1 MGTISQ
7 SEDVFCQL
15 WNYVNVST
23 VCPRGFAMCACVC
36 VCVCVHMCT
45 ICFGM
50 HTRTADPSGS
60 FSTFCSLR
68 CSDDTFLS
76 RPQAHCGSLGVAEER
91 RRGGQRGADAFL
103 SGDKEPLRHPLFS
116 SPRRSPPAF
125 IGRASK
131 WRSAYEKGP
140 VFMPRK
146 LAYRRPSPTHFTK
159 TPSHLCHVREG
170 RPSSA
175 GSPPFFFSAPSSPLS
190 PLAVPFS
197 PLNYCCEGRRRRRRR
212 RGGRGRIGHSQIK
225 RKRVK
230 KVLGKGRDRQAE
242 SAGEKVRKDTE
253 SRSREEERKK
263 ERKP

>member
-175 GSPPFFFSAPSSPLS
+175 GSPPFFFLSSLFSSFSARRAFQPLK
-190 PLAVPFS
+190 L
-197 PLNYCCEGRRRRRRR
+197 LLR
-212 RGGRGRIGHSQIK
+212 
-225 RKRVK
+225 
-230 KVLGKGRDRQAE
+230 
-242 SAGEKVRKDTE
+242 
-253 SRSREEERKK
+253 REEEEEK
-263 ERKP
+263 EEGGEGEDRS